1 MSDAA
6 VDRRFGLGDVDDL
19 GHAVDAIAHDAF
31 DATLEGL
38 GRHRAR
44 AAGADETDRDDTG
57 RLVDIDEFDVALVGL
72 ERGPDDFDARFDLGS
87 HDAAHSISQCRTILT
102 MSLVAALIAHQG
114 GWDEV
119 LLVGGPIIAIIA
131 LLGLA
136 KRRVDRAQ
144 SDQP

>member
-1 MSDAA
+1 
-6 VDRRFGLGDVDDL
+6 
-19 GHAVDAIAHDAF
+19 
-31 DATLEGL
+31 
-38 GRHRAR
+38 
-44 AAGADETDRDDTG
+44 
-57 RLVDIDEFDVALVGL
+57 
-72 ERGPDDFDARFDLGS
+72 
-87 HDAAHSISQCRTILT
+87 